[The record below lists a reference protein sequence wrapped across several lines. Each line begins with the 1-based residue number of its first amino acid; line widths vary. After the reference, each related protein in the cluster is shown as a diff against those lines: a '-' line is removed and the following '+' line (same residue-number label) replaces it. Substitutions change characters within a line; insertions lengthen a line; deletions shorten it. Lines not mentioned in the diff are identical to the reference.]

1 MAHFAQ
7 LDENNIVISVI
18 VVDNK
23 DILDSD
29 GNESEELGIIFCKN
43 LLGEHTR
50 WVQTSYNNNFRF
62 RYGGVGMYYD
72 EMRDAF
78 YDPIN
83 PYPNSWFFN
92 EEQMKYKPPVKY
104 PKDGRIYTWDE
115 EIFNWR
121 PIS

>member
-7 LDENNIVISVI
+7 LDENNIVINAI

-43 LLGEHTR
+43 LLGEDTR

-62 RYGGVGMYYD
+62 RFATLGMYYD
-72 EMRDAF
+72 EERDAF

-115 EIFNWR
+115 EILNWK
-121 PIS
+121 PVF